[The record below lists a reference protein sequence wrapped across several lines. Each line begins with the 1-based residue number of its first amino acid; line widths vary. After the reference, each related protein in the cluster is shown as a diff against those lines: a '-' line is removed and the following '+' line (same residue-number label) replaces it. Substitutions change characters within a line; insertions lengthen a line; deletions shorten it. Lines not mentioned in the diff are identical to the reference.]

1 MAVSEQKL
9 RILKVADLL
18 LERTDEEHT
27 LSVPEMIAHLKKQGI
42 HAERRAIYDDLETL
56 AQAGMDILSK
66 RGKTYGYYVASRN
79 FELAE
84 LKLLV
89 DAIQSSRFLTH
100 KKSSALIHKLEGL
113 TSVYEAKSLN
123 RQVYVTN
130 RVKTMNESIY
140 YNVDE
145 IHRAILM
152 DRQISFLYYEYTLD
166 KKLVPRRGGEIY
178 QVSPYV
184 LSYDDENYYLVAYH
198 PRYQGLSHFRVDK
211 MGKIQI
217 LEEPR
222 KELDGALDAAEY
234 AKHTFGMFQGEKR
247 RVEVEFSNALIGVV
261 IDRFSKKVFLQPS
274 GEGKFLAHLDVAV
287 SPAFFSWIFQFQD
300 QARIIGPEDVKR
312 QMQEQIKRVSAQ
324 Y

>member
-261 IDRFSKKVFLQPS
+261 IDRFSKQVFLQPS

-300 QARIIGPEDVKR
+300 QARIIGPENVKR